1 MEQTVLFEE
10 KLYLSP
16 KDMNHISKSN
26 PIDMILLKHLRTKL
40 EGRCS
45 KHGFVIPDSLEIL
58 SRSMG
63 TIENGTYTGNI
74 IIHVQTQGRV
84 YNPVNGTRL
93 VGTIDKH
100 NKMGLYIIYKNSI
113 RILIPRD
120 LHIGNEEFD
129 KLVSGDTVEIE
140 VRKSRFQI
148 HDPFILSVGVYIKRA
163 SSSDEIVAAATTVE
177 PVTKQQPSTAEGK
190 EDPDLDES
198 NVEESEL
205 EKPNDLEGLSDEL
218 VSEEGKI
225 DLETE

>member
-26 PIDMILLKHLRTKL
+26 PIDKILLNHLRTKL

-45 KHGFVIPDSLEIL
+45 KHGFVIPNSLEIL

-74 IIHVQTQGRV
+74 IVHVQTQGRV

-129 KLVSGDTVEIE
+129 KLVKGDTVEIE

-148 HDPFILSVGVYIKRA
+148 HDPFILSVGVYIGRA
-163 SSSDEIVAAATTVE
+163 SSSEEIAAPTTTVE
-177 PVTKQQPSTAEGK
+177 PLTNQQSSTAEGK
-190 EDPDLDES
+190 EES
-198 NVEESEL
+198 DVEESKEL
-205 EKPNDLEGLSDEL
+205 EEL
-218 VSEEGKI
+218 PEESYEEEGKI
-225 DLETE
+225 DLEETE